1 VLVLTLLIALLVV
14 AVATGLVIWIRRV
27 ASCARIIETPG
38 SERQAVLAGDVLC
51 RRSVTSG
58 SLAVME
64 FFDWGIRLRGHL
76 VTRWA
81 VPTWEARYEEL
92 AIAEQVTLPHSRIAV
107 WLRLRDGQGG
117 IGFFR
122 LPTADV
128 LQLLEKHGVPIDRS
142 VARVRRVEDL
152 YHQSSRSQGQSA

>member
-1 VLVLTLLIALLVV
+1 MLEVVVLVALLVV
-14 AVATGLVIWIRRV
+14 AGIAGLAIWIRRV
-27 ASCARIIETPG
+27 ASCGRSIETPA
-38 SERQAVLAGDVLC
+38 SEREAILSGDVLC

-58 SLAVME
+58 SLAVLE

-81 VPTWEARYEEL
+81 VPTWEARYSEL

-107 WLRLRDGQGG
+107 WLRLKDGQGG

-122 LPTADV
+122 LPTIDV
-128 LQLLEKHGVPIDRS
+128 LRLLEEHGVPVDRS
-142 VARVRRVEDL
+142 VAQVRRVDEL
-152 YHQSSRSQGQSA
+152 YRLP